1 MAGEGARMRL
11 AKRTS
16 YGVYAILIT
25 LSLTMVY
32 PFAYIIMNAFK
43 DNIEYLRNPNG
54 PPTAWTLGT
63 MQAAIND
70 SNLLQGAVNS
80 AFVVSVS
87 VIGVAILASMAG
99 YALAKLPF
107 LGRRPVFFLI
117 ISGMMVPFQ
126 VILVPLYVQM
136 AHLGLIDTFR
146 VLIAL
151 YITTSC
157 PFGVFLMRSF
167 FQGLPNELLE
177 AAQIDGYSFNAI
189 FWRIMLPIAR
199 PALFT
204 LGALT
209 FVGLWND
216 LLIALVFTQSDAK
229 RTMTVDVSN
238 LIGRFLTNYPE
249 VFAGLLLSS
258 IPTIIF
264 FLAFQRYL
272 TKGLTLGI
280 TKG

>member
-1 MAGEGARMRL
+1 MRL
-11 AKRTS
+11 ARSTMLA
-16 YGVYAILIT
+16 VYVVLVS
-25 LSLTMVY
+25 LSLTMIY
-32 PFAYIIMNAFK
+32 PFAFIIFNAFK
-43 DNIEYLRNPNG
+43 TSSEYLRNPNG
-54 PPTAWTLGT
+54 PPVSWT
-63 MQAAIND
+63 MQTMVSAIND
-70 SNLLQGAVNS
+70 SNLIQGAVNS
-80 AFVVSVS
+80 ALVVSVS
-87 VIGVAILASMAG
+87 VVTVAILSSMAG
-99 YALAKLPF
+99 YALAKVIF
-107 LGRRPVFFLI
+107 AGSRGVFFLI

-136 AHLGLIDTFR
+136 AHAGLIDTYR

-151 YITTSC
+151 YVTTSC

-167 FQGLPNELLE
+167 FQGVPSELVE
-177 AAQIDGYSFNAI
+177 AAQLDGYSQNAT
-189 FWRIMLPIAR
+189 FWRIMFPIAR

-204 LGALT
+204 LSALT

-216 LLIALVFTQSDAK
+216 LLIALVFTESDSK

-258 IPTIIF
+258 IPTLLF

-272 TKGLTLGI
+272 TKGLTMGM
-280 TKG
+280 TK

>member
-1 MAGEGARMRL
+1 MRL
-11 AKRTS
+11 ATRTRNGI
-16 YGVYAILIT
+16 YVVLLA
-25 LSLTMVY
+25 LSSTMVY
-32 PFAYIIMNAFK
+32 PFLYIILNAFK
-43 DNIEYLRNPNG
+43 ANTEYLRNPNG
-54 PPTAWTLGT
+54 PPSVWTLQT
-63 MQAAIND
+63 LVAAVRD
-70 SNLLQGAVNS
+70 SNLVQGAANS
-80 AFVVSVS
+80 AFVVAVS

-99 YALAKLPF
+99 YALAKVTFIGHRAVF
-107 LGRRPVFFLI
+107 LTI
-117 ISGMMVPFQ
+117 ISGMMIPFQ
-126 VILVPLYVQM
+126 VIIVPLYVQM
-136 AHLGLIDTFR
+136 AHLGLIDTFGL
-146 VLIAL
+146 LIAL

-167 FQGLPNELLE
+167 FQGVPSELME
-177 AAQIDGYSFNAI
+177 AAQLDGYSLNAI

-216 LLIALVFTQSDAK
+216 LLIALIFTQSDAK

-238 LIGRFLTNYPE
+238 LIGRFVTNYPE

-258 IPTIIF
+258 LPTIAF

-272 TKGLTLGI
+272 SKGLTLGM
-280 TKG
+280 TK